1 MKVALVEDSKMGGT
15 CLTRG
20 CIPSKILVHPADVIR
35 EAQHAKK
42 IGIDLK
48 LEGFDWDLI
57 AKRMWHQI
65 DESKMMDKGLSGVE
79 NLTVYRGT
87 GVFTGDY
94 EMTVTAK
101 DGKNLGTFKGEKFVI
116 ASGARSFIPPIEGIN
131 DVDYITTET
140 FFGPK
145 FPKKPWKSL
154 IIIGGGVIAAE
165 FAHVFSAF
173 GTEVTIV
180 EMMPR

>member
-1 MKVALVEDSKMGGT
+1 METYELVVIGSGAGLSIANVGINNELKVALVEDSKMGGT

-65 DESKMMDKGLSGVE
+65 DESKMMDQGLSQVE

-101 DGKNLGTFKGEKFVI
+101 DGKSLGTLKVK
-116 ASGARSFIPPIEGIN
+116 N
-131 DVDYITTET
+131 
-140 FFGPK
+140 
-145 FPKKPWKSL
+145 L
-154 IIIGGGVIAAE
+154 
-165 FAHVFSAF
+165 
-173 GTEVTIV
+173 
-180 EMMPR
+180 